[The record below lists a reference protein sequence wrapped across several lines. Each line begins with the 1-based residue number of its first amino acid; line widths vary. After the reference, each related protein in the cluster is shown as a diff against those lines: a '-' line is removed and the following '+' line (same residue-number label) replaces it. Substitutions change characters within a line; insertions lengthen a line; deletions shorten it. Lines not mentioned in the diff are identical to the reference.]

1 MSHGICQLSILPV
14 RKEASHR
21 SEMVT
26 QLLFGEHYEVT
37 DKTADWHKIKVA
49 FDDYEG
55 FIPSVQHTALDYRDF
70 VFLQKTGAFLSYDL
84 VQLMVHDGRIQTI
97 LLGSVLP
104 FYENE
109 HCRIND
115 KRFKFEGNARFPE
128 KARSSQLLTEN
139 AFMYLNAPYLWGGR
153 SPFGIDCSGFTQM
166 VFKLSGYRLMRD
178 AYMQAEH
185 GYTVNLIDETHPGDL
200 AFFDNEEGK
209 IVHVGILTS
218 KDKIIHASG
227 KVRVDSFDQ
236 VGIYNNEIK
245 RYSHKLRLI
254 KRVF

>member
-1 MSHGICQLSILPV
+1 MHGICQLSIMPV
-14 RKEASHR
+14 RGEASHK

-26 QLLFGEHYEVT
+26 QLLFGEHYEMT
-37 DKTADWHKIKVA
+37 DKINDWVKIKVA
-49 FDDYEG
+49 FDGYEG
-55 FIPSVQHTALDYRDF
+55 FIPATQHTTLEFRDF
-70 VFLQKTGAFLSYDL
+70 NFLQKTGAFLSYDL
-84 VQLMVHDGRIQTI
+84 VQLMVHEGRIQTI
-97 LLGSVLP
+97 VLGSVLP

-115 KRFKFEGNARFPE
+115 QRFKFEGNARFPE
-128 KARSSQLLTEN
+128 KARSSQLLIEN

-166 VFKLSGYRLMRD
+166 VFKLSGYHLLRD
-178 AYMQAEH
+178 ASQQSVQ
-185 GYTVNLIDETHPGDL
+185 GQTVNLIDETHPGDI

-209 IVHVGILTS
+209 IVHVGILTA

-236 VGIYNNEIK
+236 VGIYNTETK

-254 KRVF
+254 KRIF